1 MAIKRTIGAAGN
13 DVKRLKIHNKSDKP
27 DNVIEK
33 ENEIYM
39 KCEAIERE
47 LPSFCV
53 HILCT

>member
-39 KCEAIERE
+39 KC
-47 LPSFCV
+47 
-53 HILCT
+53 